1 MWYNDIL
8 IILMGFVAILMIIMT
23 VIMSARIRK
32 PKPAETVE
40 EIPEKVY
47 VEKGFERQ
55 EESEEEETS
64 PDYIEQEPVEE
75 ENIEDYSVE
84 VEPIDYT
91 VEIEPVTIDETVSLE
106 TEPVEPAPPE
116 EDVVIIPT
124 EPIII
129 EEASE
134 QIEEPSTENT
144 SDEDVVITPIE
155 PIIIEPE
162 PETEPTTESE
172 PNEDIIITPNETFYD
187 PEPEETEEPTDRE
200 EPPSLE
206 GEEAEIEDIPE
217 IELPPLEPEETKSIP
232 EEIEPE
238 PKPEPEAE
246 PVIPVVEG
254 KTQSRRLR
262 KPVIDESD
270 PDLKVDLGV
279 KTCPNCGAKVPDTI
293 YCILCGKPLDPENTV
308 GYEEEEN

>member
-32 PKPAETVE
+32 PKPVETVE
-40 EIPEKVY
+40 EKPEKVY

-55 EESEEEETS
+55 EEPEEEETS

-75 ENIEDYSVE
+75 ETIEDYSVE
-84 VEPIDYT
+84 VESIDYT

-106 TEPVEPAPPE
+106 TEPT
-116 EDVVIIPT
+116 T
-124 EPIII
+124 ESKP
-129 EEASE
+129 
-134 QIEEPSTENT
+134 
-144 SDEDVVITPIE
+144 DEDVV
-155 PIIIEPE
+155 
-162 PETEPTTESE
+162 
-172 PNEDIIITPNETFYD
+172 ITPNETFYD
-187 PEPEETEEPTDRE
+187 PEPEETEEPTDE
-200 EPPSLE
+200 
-206 GEEAEIEDIPE
+206 EEAEIEDIPE

-238 PKPEPEAE
+238 PEPEPEAE
-246 PVIPVVEG
+246 PVVPVVEG

-270 PDLKVDLGV
+270 PALKVDLGV

>member
-1 MWYNDIL
+1 MWYNDML
-8 IILMGFVAILMIIMT
+8 IILMGFVSILMIIMT

-32 PKPAETVE
+32 PKPVETVE

-55 EESEEEETS
+55 EDAGEEETS

-75 ENIEDYSVE
+75 GNIEDYSVE

-91 VEIEPVTIDETVSLE
+91 VEIEPVASAQRVSLE
-106 TEPVEPAPPE
+106 TEPVEPVPSD
-116 EDVVIIPT
+116 EDVVITPT

-134 QIEEPSTENT
+134 QIEEPIAENT
-144 SDEDVVITPIE
+144 PDKDVV
-155 PIIIEPE
+155 
-162 PETEPTTESE
+162 
-172 PNEDIIITPNETFYD
+172 ITPNETFYD
-187 PEPEETEEPTDRE
+187 PEPEETEEPTDE
-200 EPPSLE
+200 
-206 GEEAEIEDIPE
+206 EEAEIEDIPE

-238 PKPEPEAE
+238 PESAPEAE
-246 PVIPVVEG
+246 SVVYVVEG
-254 KTQSRRLR
+254 KKQSRRLR

-279 KTCPNCGAKVPDTI
+279 ITCPNCGAKVPDTI